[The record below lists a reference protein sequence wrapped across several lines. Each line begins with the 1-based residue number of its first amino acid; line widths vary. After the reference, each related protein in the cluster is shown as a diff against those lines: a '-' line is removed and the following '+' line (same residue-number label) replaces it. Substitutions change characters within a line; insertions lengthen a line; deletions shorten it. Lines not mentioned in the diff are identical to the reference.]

1 MSARQAALCVVAAL
15 VVGGAARAAP
25 VDPGLKAR
33 VDGLLGSY
41 RAVTVAEWR
50 SLPAEA
56 APVLEA
62 VARDRTALPTWR
74 ARALAALGVVQPA
87 AAAPLVRGLATD
99 VTAPVVLRSAAVD
112 GAPGVLGA
120 EARGVLVPLLRDREA
135 AVRLRS
141 ARALAGSGAAGCRA
155 VIVEARSRPVSDPVA
170 RTAASCEA
178 RLRENPARDR

>member
-1 MSARQAALCVVAAL
+1 MSARRTAFCVVAAL

-25 VDPGLKAR
+25 VNPGLKAR

-50 SLPAEA
+50 SLSTEA
-56 APVLEA
+56 GPVLEA

-87 AAAPLVRGLATD
+87 AAAPLVRELATD

-120 EARGVLVPLLRDREA
+120 EARRVLVPLLRDREA
-135 AVRLRS
+135 AVWLRS

-155 VIVEARSRPVSDPVA
+155 VIAEARSRPASDSVA

-178 RLRENPARDR
+178 RFRKNPPREQ